1 MSATTST
8 TSASTEND
16 HTTPQLKHVRA
27 SGSWVGQF
35 ATELSVRRFPAF
47 FTGEPVAVGG
57 DDRGPTPME
66 YVVAALNGCLA
77 VTIETVAAEQG
88 VRFEALDLQSEA
100 TMDTRGFAGTADV
113 SPYFLDLTSRARF
126 VADGGDGFLAGLQQ
140 EVERR
145 CPALNLIKDA
155 GVPVVLDWT
164 VEEPAR

>member
-8 TSASTEND
+8 TTVPTEND
-16 HTTPQLKHVRA
+16 HTTPQLKQVRA
-27 SGSWVGQF
+27 SGTWVGQF

-47 FTGEPVAVGG
+47 FTGEPVRVGG
-57 DDRGPTPME
+57 DNRGPTPME

-88 VRFEALDLQSEA
+88 VRFEALDLESEA

-126 VADGGDGFLAGLQQ
+126 VAGDGDSFLPGLQQ

>member
-8 TSASTEND
+8 TSAPTEND
-16 HTTPQLKHVRA
+16 RTTPQLKQVRA
-27 SGSWVGQF
+27 SGSWVGKF
-35 ATELSVRRFPAF
+35 ATELSVRRFPTF
-47 FTGEPVAVGG
+47 VTGEPIAVGG
-57 DDRGPTPME
+57 DNCGPTPME

-126 VADGGDGFLAGLQQ
+126 VADGGDGFVPALQH